1 MLQNKS
7 ILLKKL
13 FLFNF
18 KSFTDLGI
26 LQLKVA
32 LIYNE
37 TKIDPGDVINVFG
50 MTTKEH
56 YSPKAVERV
65 ARALEKGGHTVKVI
79 EGDIHL
85 ADELREFMPK
95 VMEGENP
102 GMVFNMAYGI
112 QGQNRYTHVPA
123 MMEMLGIPYVGSG
136 PAGHAIVQDKVMTKI
151 VLQRNQIPTPGFWVF
166 KTGDETFPD
175 LVFPVIVK
183 PKLESTS
190 MGMEVVDNWDDLR
203 VAVKKQ
209 IEKFQQEIL
218 VEQFIS
224 GREFAVGVIGN
235 TPNLDILPIVEI
247 NLGDP
252 DKIQTKSDKVKKG
265 GIDKI
270 CPAPLTTEKTEE
282 LKQLCIK
289 AFSSLGLNDYTRVD
303 IRMDKDENFYILEL
317 NSMASLG
324 MGGSLFYSAKT
335 AGYTYEWL
343 INKILD
349 VATMRYFGSS
359 HHMVTE
365 PDMTQPLRVIAR
377 TYLRGH
383 LQTIK
388 ESLRDFV
395 NLNTHVYNIDNV
407 NKLGAIIS
415 RRLKHLGFTEF
426 TYRQFDVGDF
436 RYFTNHTDS
445 ENDLLIVSH
454 LDTHYGPNDAINYYE
469 DDDKIYG
476 SGIAESKGGLA
487 VMLGALHAL
496 RFAKRLRK
504 VRCAV
509 FLTTD
514 DSLGGRFSKPLI
526 EQYSKKSKYIIGLK
540 SASKD
545 GGIIT
550 TCYGR
555 NDYQIRF
562 TSKDSSSDV
571 HGIIPTLGKKISA
584 IEKLSKDEKDYR
596 IRTTSIVAQ
605 GTHGHTPNYA
615 SLSLICSYKTPQL
628 GQILNS
634 KIRNLMKKH
643 EPGTPKLEVE
653 INQIHER
660 SPVIEED
667 SDKAFYEIV
676 EDLAKKHE
684 IKIKKHEQIMSSDIS
699 NVPSKL
705 PALDGFGP
713 KGDKYRSTR
722 EYIIH
727 DSIVER
733 AALLTSVIYRC
744 SEKTGTKI

>member
-1 MLQNKS
+1 M
-7 ILLKKL
+7 
-13 FLFNF
+13 
-18 KSFTDLGI
+18 
-26 LQLKVA
+26 KVA

-37 TKIDPGDVINVFG
+37 NKIDPGDVINVFG

-56 YSPKAVERV
+56 YSQIAVERV
-65 ARALEKGGHTVKVI
+65 ARALEKGGHTVKVV

-95 VMEGENP
+95 VIEGDNP

-123 MMEMLGIPYVGSG
+123 MMEMLGIPYIGSG

-151 VLQRNQIPTPGFWVF
+151 VLQRNNIPTPGFWVF
-166 KTGDETFPD
+166 KTAEETFDD

-203 VAVKKQ
+203 KAVRKQ

-218 VEQFIS
+218 VEQFIP
-224 GREFAVGVIGN
+224 GREFAVGIIGN
-235 TPNLDILPIVEI
+235 TPNLDVLPIVEI

-252 DKIQTKSDKVKKG
+252 DKIQTKGDKVKKG

-270 CPAPLTTEKTEE
+270 CPAPLSKEKTEE
-282 LKQLCIK
+282 LKQLCIQ
-289 AFSSLGLNDYTRVD
+289 AFTSLGLNDYTRVD

-324 MGGSLFYSAKT
+324 MGGSLFFAAKT
-335 AGYTYEWL
+335 AGYNYEWL

-349 VATMRYFGSS
+349 VAVMRYFGSS

-365 PDMTQPLRVIAR
+365 PDMTQPLRVVAR

-388 ESLRDFV
+388 DTLRDFV
-395 NLNTHVYNIDNV
+395 NLNTHVNNIDNV
-407 NKLGAIIS
+407 NKLGNIIS
-415 RRLKHLGFTEF
+415 RRLKHLGFTEY
-426 TYRQFDVGDF
+426 THKQFDVGDF
-436 RYFTNHTDS
+436 KYFTNHNDS
-445 ENDLLIVSH
+445 ENDVLIVSH
-454 LDTHYGPNDAINYYE
+454 LDTHYGPNDVIHYYE

-476 SGIAESKGGLA
+476 SGIAESKGGLS
-487 VMLGALHAL
+487 VMIGALHAL

-504 VRCAV
+504 VRCAI

-514 DSLGGRFSKPLI
+514 DSIGGRYSKSLV
-526 EQYSKKSKYIIGLK
+526 EQYSKKSRYIMGLK
-540 SASKD
+540 SASRD

-562 TSKDSSSDV
+562 TAKDTSSDI

-596 IRTTSIVAQ
+596 IRTTSVVAQ

-628 GQILNS
+628 GQLLNS
-634 KIRNLMKKH
+634 KIRNLMKKR
-643 EPGTPKLEVE
+643 EAGTPKLDVE
-653 INQIHER
+653 INQVHTR
-660 SPVIEED
+660 APVIEEE
-667 SDKAFYEIV
+667 SDKAFYEMI

-684 IKIKKHEQIMSSDIS
+684 IKIKKHEQIMSSDIC
-699 NVPSKL
+699 NVPSEL

-713 KGDKYRSTR
+713 KGDKYRSTQ

-733 AALLTSVIYRC
+733 AALLTSVIYKC
-744 SEKTGTKI
+744 AEKQ

>member
-1 MLQNKS
+1 
-7 ILLKKL
+7 
-13 FLFNF
+13 
-18 KSFTDLGI
+18 
-26 LQLKVA
+26 
-32 LIYNE
+32 
-37 TKIDPGDVINVFG
+37 

-85 ADELREFMPK
+85 ADELKEFMPK
-95 VMEGENP
+95 VIEGDTP

-123 MMEMLGIPYVGSG
+123 MMEMLGIPYMGSG

-151 VLQRNQIPTPGFWVF
+151 VLQRNNIPTPGFWVF
-166 KTGDETFPD
+166 KTANDDFED

-203 VAVKKQ
+203 KAVAIQ

-218 VEQFIS
+218 VEQFVS
-224 GREFAVGVIGN
+224 GREFAVGIIGN
-235 TPNLDILPIVEI
+235 SPNLEVLPIVEI

-265 GIDKI
+265 GMDKI
-270 CPAPLTTEKTEE
+270 CPAPLSKEKTEE
-282 LKQLCIK
+282 LRQLCIK
-289 AFSSLGLNDYTRVD
+289 AFTSLGLYDYTRVD

-324 MGGSLFYSAKT
+324 MGGSLFYAAKT
-335 AGYTYEWL
+335 AGHTYESMV
-343 INKILD
+343 NKILD
-349 VATMRYFGSS
+349 VAVMRYFGSS
-359 HHMVTE
+359 HTVIGE
-365 PDMTQPLRVIAR
+365 PDMTQPLRVVAR

-383 LQTIK
+383 LQSIK
-388 ESLRDFV
+388 ENLRDFV
-395 NLNTHVYNIDNV
+395 NLNTHVHNTDNV
-407 NKLGAIIS
+407 NRLGIMVS
-415 RRLKHLGFTEF
+415 RRLRHLGFNDEILK
-426 TYRQFDVGDF
+426 QFDVGDF
-436 RYFTNHTDS
+436 HYMRNHS
-445 ENDLLIVSH
+445 EPQNDVLIVSH
-454 LDTHYGPNDAINYYE
+454 LDTHYGPNDLINYYE
-469 DDDKIYG
+469 DDDRIYG
-476 SGIAESKGGLA
+476 SGIAESKGGIA
-487 VMLGALHAL
+487 VMLSALHAL

-504 VRCAV
+504 VKCAIL
-509 FLTTD
+509 LTTD
-514 DSLGGRFSKPLI
+514 DSLGGRFSKKFVQ
-526 EQYSKKSKYIIGLK
+526 EFSKKSKYIIGLK

-562 TSKDSSSDV
+562 TAPNISSSDI
-571 HGIIPTLGKKISA
+571 HGIIPVLGKKISA

-605 GTHGHTPNYA
+605 GTYGHTPNYA
-615 SLSLICSYKTPQL
+615 TLSIVCAYKNPRL
-628 GQILNS
+628 GETLDS
-634 KIRNLMKKH
+634 RIRNIMKKR
-643 EPGTPKLEVE
+643 ESGSPKLDVS
-653 INQIHER
+653 INQLQTR
-660 SPVIEED
+660 PPVIEEE
-667 SDKAFYEIV
+667 SDKAFYEMI

-684 IKIKKHEQIMSSDIS
+684 IKIKRHEQIMSSDIS
-699 NVPSKL
+699 NVPAEL

-713 KGDKYRSTR
+713 KGDRYRSTQ

-733 AALLTSVIYRC
+733 AALLTSVIYKC
-744 SEKTGTKI
+744 SQ